1 MTHITIARSYLGTKE
16 LKGTVDNPKIMEM
29 YRTVGHHWVEHDEVA
44 WCAAFVGHCL
54 EKVGIASTRKLNA
67 RSYLTWGEKVA
78 GLEQAKEGDI
88 VVFTRGTSAAT
99 GHVAF
104 FLKATG
110 SQVEVLGGNQ
120 SDGVTVA
127 RYAKSRLLG
136 IRRPLRTD
144 AQQRPEMKVIQQQL
158 KDLGYFEV
166 GLVDGRYGPRMR
178 AAILAFRADNG
189 LGLSPDVDPVLVE
202 ALQRAKPRAVS
213 RERAEGKPEGSR
225 IVKAA
230 DVQIA
235 TGIVGMAG
243 AAASVVVPAI
253 EIAERAKDVTERTV
267 GVLNLSDWLLPVL
280 PWAGAVI
287 FLIVILLAWRA
298 KAARI
303 EDHRTGK
310 TP

>member
-1 MTHITIARSYLGTKE
+1 M
-16 LKGTVDNPKIMEM
+16 
-29 YRTVGHHWVEHDEVA
+29 
-44 WCAAFVGHCL
+44 
-54 EKVGIASTRKLNA
+54 
-67 RSYLTWGEKVA
+67 
-78 GLEQAKEGDI
+78 
-88 VVFTRGTSAAT
+88 
-99 GHVAF
+99 
-104 FLKATG
+104 
-110 SQVEVLGGNQ
+110 
-120 SDGVTVA
+120 
-127 RYAKSRLLG
+127 
-136 IRRPLRTD
+136 
-144 AQQRPEMKVIQQQL
+144 
-158 KDLGYFEV
+158 
-166 GLVDGRYGPRMR
+166 
-178 AAILAFRADNG
+178 
-189 LGLSPDVDPVLVE
+189 
-202 ALQRAKPRAVS
+202 
-213 RERAEGKPEGSR
+213 
-225 IVKAA
+225 KAA